1 MMDLRNFSLS
11 TNSSQ
16 VLVNPTKGFRFL
28 PRSCCMRFSSL
39 PINNGRTNFNIVASY
54 GGSVTSAAAAASGDD
69 ENSPSSQAQKLRK
82 ILGSPG
88 IYQGPA
94 CFDALSAKL
103 VERAGFEFCFT
114 TGKPVSCRSLLISF
128 FVLCYYYYFFFK
140 F

>member
-1 MMDLRNFSLS
+1 MMMDLRNFSLS
-11 TNSSQ
+11 SKSSQ

-28 PRSCCMRFSSL
+28 PRSCCMRFTSL

-54 GGSVTSAAAAASGDD
+54 GGSVTSAASRDD
-69 ENSPSSQAQKLRK
+69 ENNPSSQAQKLRK
-82 ILGSPG
+82 IMGSPG

-114 TGKPVSCRSLLISF
+114 TGDPVS
-128 FVLCYYYYFFFK
+128 VLH
-140 F
+140 